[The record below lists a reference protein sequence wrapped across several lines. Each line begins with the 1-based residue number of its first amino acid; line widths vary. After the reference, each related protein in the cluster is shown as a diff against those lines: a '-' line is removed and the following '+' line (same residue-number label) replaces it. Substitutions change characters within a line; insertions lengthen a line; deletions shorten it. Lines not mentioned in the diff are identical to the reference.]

1 MNEKRFGYGETD
13 LFEWVEDNGE
23 MISTKE
29 CVNKLN
35 EQQELIEEL
44 QEENKELKHWK
55 NRIIE
60 YLTDWFQKTEYLS
73 VLYKINE
80 IRIEIGLDNDE

>member
-1 MNEKRFGYGETD
+1 MSEKRFGYGETD

-35 EQQELIEEL
+35 EKQELIEEL
-44 QEENKELKHWK
+44 QEENKQLKLTLS
-55 NRIIE
+55 E
-60 YLTDWFQKTEYLS
+60 YGVDLKAFEIFKQK
-73 VLYKINE
+73 
-80 IRIEIGLDNDE
+80 IGYYDKVIDDE

>member
-1 MNEKRFGYGETD
+1 MSDKRFGYGETD

-35 EQQELIEEL
+35 EQQATISRLK
-44 QEENKELKHWK
+44 EENEQLRNQNKKLKWDL
-55 NRIIE
+55 E
-60 YLTDWFQKTEYLS
+60 KTREDLNYFATLKVTAMKGS
-73 VLYKINE
+73 EPK
-80 IRIEIGLDNDE
+80 

>member
-1 MNEKRFGYGETD
+1 MSEKRFEYGETD

-44 QEENKELKHWK
+44 QEENKQLKLTLS
-55 NRIIE
+55 E
-60 YLTDWFQKTEYLS
+60 YGVDLKAFEIFKQK
-73 VLYKINE
+73 
-80 IRIEIGLDNDE
+80 IGYYDKVIDDE